1 MTPKLFVNTEY
12 CLIGQF
18 YTVVFFYYSFFK
30 PVKFMSEWMHIMIS
44 VDSQAGIGYFAC
56 FNSFT
61 ANSYVFVSA
70 VSFQEQSQEKVN

>member
-1 MTPKLFVNTEY
+1 
-12 CLIGQF
+12 
-18 YTVVFFYYSFFK
+18 
-30 PVKFMSEWMHIMIS
+30 MHIMIS